1 MSLFNIDVYSE
12 STYTNKI
19 ISKLVGAEQLIWIQ
33 ETIIIILCDYN
44 IIALLMYTAKI
55 EIVENGEHLLAHMEI
70 IISVLMVSVKIRI
83 KSCLFFSYR
92 T

>member
-1 MSLFNIDVYSE
+1 
-12 STYTNKI
+12 
-19 ISKLVGAEQLIWIQ
+19 
-33 ETIIIILCDYN
+33 
-44 IIALLMYTAKI
+44 MYTTKI